1 VSKTRP
7 SLGAEIRNAR
17 FETIF
22 RGNHARVLAYSL
34 RRSADLGQAE
44 EVVSETFLIAW
55 RRLNELPAEPLPW
68 LLGTA
73 RRVLANQRR
82 SSRRRFPDGPLAS
95 LDAVDAEDS
104 ASSIA
109 ERVAEREALVAAFA
123 SLRSQDRELL
133 ALIAWEGLAV
143 REAAAVVGCSA
154 AVFSVRL
161 HRARRRLLK
170 ALGETGHALGEE
182 SERATP
188 QRPAERTE
196 VQ

>member
-1 VSKTRP
+1 MAGGR
-7 SLGAEIRNAR
+7 
-17 FETIF
+17 
-22 RGNHARVLAYSL
+22 
-34 RRSADLGQAE
+34 
-44 EVVSETFLIAW
+44 W
-55 RRLNELPAEPLPW
+55 
-68 LLGTA
+68 
-73 RRVLANQRR
+73 
-82 SSRRRFPDGPLAS
+82 

-109 ERVAEREALVAAFA
+109 ERVGEHEALVAAFA

-182 SERATP
+182 RERATP